1 MLLENGKVFS
11 AKTMTHIQRLLAKL
25 RYGEIFS
32 RNEVMNLTDL
42 KQSGASQ
49 LISKFMQ
56 ANMIEPVSGYGK
68 GKYRF
73 KNRETTNSVNV
84 NESDNTSQ

>member
-1 MLLENGKVFS
+1 MENGKVFS

-32 RNEVMNLTDL
+32 RNEVLNLTDL

-73 KNRETTNSVNV
+73 KIEKLKNSINA

>member
-11 AKTMTHIQRLLAKL
+11 AKTMTHIQWLLAKL

-32 RNEVMNLTDL
+32 RNEAMNLIDL

-73 KNRETTNSVNV
+73 KNRETKK
-84 NESDNTSQ
+84 